1 MGAPI
6 LMPKMASPR
15 AVGISVESSEIS
27 ELSRNSSG
35 SCVESAKIA
44 ATSLSSSLKGALTK
58 MLLTNGVVVV
68 VDVVDI
74 VVVVAGAVI

>member
-1 MGAPI
+1 
-6 LMPKMASPR
+6 
-15 AVGISVESSEIS
+15 
-27 ELSRNSSG
+27 
-35 SCVESAKIA
+35 VESARIA